1 MGQSNH
7 AMNQANSSSLRFY
20 FPLSLLWEKLH
31 SQAPGLP
38 EDLQTPIKD
47 DDINA
52 IGSIKV
58 IKLEG
63 MEYFLCEG
71 ESIPVVNCTEM
82 FFLLAPPEVYLPH

>member
-1 MGQSNH
+1 
-7 AMNQANSSSLRFY
+7 MNQENSSALRCY

-63 MEYFLCEG
+63 MVAVRVLPLRRRIYTCSQLYRD
-71 ESIPVVNCTEM
+71 V
-82 FFLLAPPEVYLPH
+82 LPPSST